1 MIPYMKATG
10 LKDGINFSYGGNV
23 GNTFN
28 SHRLVALAKT
38 KGNEMQNKVIE
49 EIFKCYFEKEGDI
62 TLDHVLV
69 QCGTSAGLDS

>member
-1 MIPYMKATG
+1 MIPFMKATG
-10 LKDGINFSYGGNV
+10 LKDGINFVTKGNT

-28 SHRLVALAKT
+28 SHRLVALAGT
-38 KGNEMQNKVIE
+38 KGHEMQNKVIE

-62 TLDHVLV
+62 TLDHVLI